1 MIHRMLTS
9 SGWREAPDSGIFR
22 VTAVSSVV
30 VKGTVDQTILYSSA
44 GYIVHQDGTTT
55 LAIEGIGV
63 SCCSCSIKQQI

>member
-1 MIHRMLTS
+1 MLTS
-9 SGWREAPDSGIFR
+9 SGGKEAPDGSVFR

-30 VKGTVDQTILYSSA
+30 VKITVNQTTLCSSA

-63 SCCSCSIKQQI
+63 SCCTCSKEVSMK